1 MLWHQLGNGSKKLEI
16 NKHIKMKALLRILV
30 LLFAVSLTAQN
41 TYLHCGKLIDTKT
54 GKVLTEKTVVVSGNK
69 ISSVENGYVTPK
81 NSEDTVVDLKSKTV
95 MPGLIDMHVHIE
107 SETSPK
113 SYIEEYTLN
122 DADVAFNSLKY
133 AEITLMSGF
142 TTVRDLGGS
151 GVNVSLRNA
160 IDADKV
166 KGPRIFTAEKSLAT
180 TGGHAD
186 PTNGAKKS
194 IIGNPGPKEGVVNG
208 VADAKKAVRQRYKNG
223 ADLIKIT
230 ATGGVLSVAKSGQNP
245 QFTIEE
251 IKAICETAKDY
262 GFHVAAHAHGD
273 EGMQR
278 AILGGV
284 KTIEHGTLM
293 SAETMELM
301 KEYDVYLVPTISAG
315 KFVSEKA
322 KIPNYYPAVIVPKA
336 LDIGPKIQDMFG
348 RAYKAGVGIAFGTDA
363 AVFYHGDNGK
373 EFGYMVEAGMPAMET
388 IQSATV
394 TNAMILK
401 MESQLGQIKASYLA
415 DIIAV
420 DEDPTKHIS
429 TMENVSF
436 VMKNGVIYKK

>member
-1 MLWHQLGNGSKKLEI
+1 
-16 NKHIKMKALLRILV
+16 
-30 LLFAVSLTAQN
+30 
-41 TYLHCGKLIDTKT
+41 
-54 GKVLTEKTVVVSGNK
+54 
-69 ISSVENGYVTPK
+69 
-81 NSEDTVVDLKSKTV
+81 

-107 SETSPK
+107 GETNPK
-113 SYIEEYTLN
+113 SYLQDYTLN
-122 DADVAFNSLKY
+122 DADVAFNSIKY
-133 AEITLMSGF
+133 AEVTLMSGF

-160 IDADKV
+160 INSGTVD
-166 KGPRIFTAEKSLAT
+166 GPRIFTAEKALAT

-194 IIGNPGPKEGVVNG
+194 LMGNPGPKEGVVNG

-251 IKAICETAKDY
+251 IRAICETAKDY

-301 KEYDVYLVPTISAG
+301 KKHDVYLVPTISAG

-373 EFGYMVEAGMPAMET
+373 EFGFMAEAGMPAIET
-388 IQSATV
+388 IQSATL

-401 MESQLGQIKASYLA
+401 MEAQLGQIESGFLA

-420 DEDPTKHIS
+420 NEDPTKNIA
-429 TMENVSF
+429 TMENVTF
-436 VMKNGVIYKK
+436 VMKDGKIYKQ